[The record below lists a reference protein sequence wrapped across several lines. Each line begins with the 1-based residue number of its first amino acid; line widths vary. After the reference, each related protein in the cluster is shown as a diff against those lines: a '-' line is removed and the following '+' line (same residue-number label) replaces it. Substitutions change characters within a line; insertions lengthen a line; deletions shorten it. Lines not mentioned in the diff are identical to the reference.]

1 MNHVYNAIR
10 LFAFLY
16 SILLINPLTAQQNG
30 SFENWSPSGSPPPFN
45 WMFPTGWTT
54 NNATTEFTA
63 SGVNR
68 NNYNYMGEFSA
79 QMKTLNIFGTLRRSQ
94 LALGNCQLDYPNY
107 RIKAYTGGEPLPMI
121 PQQVTFY
128 YQLTIGH
135 PSEHAVADILIKH
148 QSGSA
153 NPDTVFYASVSL
165 PAVDIFTEVNVPIPD
180 VGINTAIDSIVI
192 LFSTNDTNA
201 VGLNILY
208 VDAVSIDFVS
218 ATDQGPSIKPSI
230 SLYPNPVRTGEA
242 LNVHFS
248 DDKIHDIKLMDSTGR
263 IIESH
268 PGQNSSESNT
278 LLNAL
283 HMPPGIYC
291 LITDNKYAYP
301 FVVME

>member
-16 SILLINPLTAQQNG
+16 AIQLVNPLTAQQNG

-63 SGVNR
+63 DGVRR
-68 NNYNYMGEFSA
+68 NNYNYSGEFSA
-79 QMKTLNIFGTLRRSQ
+79 QLKTLNIFGTLRRSQ

-107 RIKAYTGGEPLPMI
+107 RIKAYTGGEPLPMV

-148 QSGSA
+148 PSGSA

-180 VGINTAIDSIVI
+180 AGINTATDSIVI

-218 ATDQGPSIKPSI
+218 STDHGPSVQPSI
-230 SLYPNPVRTGEA
+230 RLYPNPLRTEEV
-242 LNVHFS
+242 LNVNFS
-248 DDKIHDIKLMDSTGR
+248 DDKIHSVKLMDSTGR
-263 IIESH
+263 IIES
-268 PGQNSSESNT
+268 GFDQNSTGSNT
-278 LLNAL
+278 RLGAL
-283 HMPPGIYC
+283 RLPPGIYC
-291 LITDNKYAYP
+291 LIADNKYSRP
-301 FVVME
+301 FVVIE